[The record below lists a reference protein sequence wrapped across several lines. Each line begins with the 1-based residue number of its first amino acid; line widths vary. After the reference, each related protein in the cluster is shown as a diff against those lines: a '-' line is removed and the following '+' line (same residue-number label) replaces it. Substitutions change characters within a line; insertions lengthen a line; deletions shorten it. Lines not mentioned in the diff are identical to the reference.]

1 MVQQQRQGGLER
13 ERALN
18 QTSMSTR
25 GGINKRYSLLVN
37 VNINFMFFSTQL
49 ALKDLYYMFHICS
62 KTTGGLSY
70 AVGFLRMDTPS

>member
-1 MVQQQRQGGLER
+1 
-13 ERALN
+13 
-18 QTSMSTR
+18 
-25 GGINKRYSLLVN
+25 
-37 VNINFMFFSTQL
+37 MFFSTQL